1 MSRRLAIGGAYGGAW
16 GVVATAV
23 FLAMF
28 RSLIPAPSEAGFPL
42 GFALVAL
49 YLPFVVALGL
59 EVLVGRSAQAL
70 VEVVGVTVASGAGLR
85 AILSAAIPWAR
96 ALARNTAPP
105 R

>member
-1 MSRRLAIGGAYGGAW
+1 VIKRLAIGGACGIAW

-49 YLPFVVALGL
+49 YLPFAVGIGL
-59 EVLVGRSAQAL
+59 EGLVGRSAQAL
-70 VEVVGVTVASGAGLR
+70 AEVVGVTVASGAGLG
-85 AILSAAIPWAR
+85 AILSAAIAWTR
-96 ALARNTAPP
+96 ALARNTA
-105 R
+105 RRR